1 VSRAERG
8 SAVVGFA
15 LVVVPLVVL
24 VLVTVQAIAYLR
36 LRDLVAAA
44 AEQGA
49 RAGAAA
55 GASTRDGGAVADAV
69 LARSLPAGAR
79 GAIHCAGTTEGA
91 GGPVLAVVRCR
102 GSVPAL
108 VPLPRRL
115 LRVHVTAH
123 AMREG
128 P

>member
-1 VSRAERG
+1 M
-8 SAVVGFA
+8 VGFA

-24 VLVTVQAIAYLR
+24 VLATVQAIAYLR

-79 GAIHCAGTTEGA
+79 GAIRCTGADEGT
-91 GGPVLAVVRCR
+91 GPALVVVRCR
-102 GSVPAL
+102 GTVPA
-108 VPLPRRL
+108 VLPHSGL
-115 LRVHVTAH
+115 PIRVSAH
-123 AMREG
+123 AVREG
-128 P
+128 R